1 MVGWCSMGTFND
13 PCRMC
18 QVMPYRCG
26 AVLPASPGSAP
37 VAGPALSAL
46 ALEIRIQEVAV
57 RGTALHGAV
66 LGDGCPEASTRDVA
80 TRSRDVPTQS
90 FMVLI
95 EMLEGVAKL
104 FASGNLHGFTVSV
117 YCVTCFFVWRKSG
130 NSPVRL
136 SPLRWSVTGRS
147 LARRLKDEVLP
158 TVYNSRICQRTIR
171 ADDRTMVGHIG
182 QDSGWQWHID
192 IFWDPL
198 DPLVMGYISYL

>member
-1 MVGWCSMGTFND
+1 
-13 PCRMC
+13 
-18 QVMPYRCG
+18 MPYRCG

-117 YCVTCFFVWRKSG
+117 YCVTCFLYGENQATLLSG
-130 NSPVRL
+130 
-136 SPLRWSVTGRS
+136 
-147 LARRLKDEVLP
+147 
-158 TVYNSRICQRTIR
+158 
-171 ADDRTMVGHIG
+171 
-182 QDSGWQWHID
+182 
-192 IFWDPL
+192 
-198 DPLVMGYISYL
+198 LVP